1 MMIMLVLFS
10 LGGTPDGGAG
20 GSMSMTIFLN
30 RHTGFNRNCRVRFNI
45 RVAEGIESGIR
56 DEVSDQD
63 GKSLGKGQ
71 LISEH
76 MFFLTTIVLKDLGFS
91 TVSKWRV
98 VVGAK
103 WMVPTAAQLGFEHWV
118 LDGLP

>member
-10 LGGTPDGGAG
+10 LGTPDGGAG

-30 RHTGFNRNCRVRFNI
+30 RHTGFNRSCRVRFNI

-71 LISEH
+71 SISEH
-76 MFFLTTIVLKDLGFS
+76 MFFLTKFVLKDNALTVIKKTNLCS
-91 TVSKWRV
+91 TVLI
-98 VVGAK
+98 
-103 WMVPTAAQLGFEHWV
+103 P
-118 LDGLP
+118 

>member
-1 MMIMLVLFS
+1 
-10 LGGTPDGGAG
+10 
-20 GSMSMTIFLN
+20 MTIFLN
-30 RHTGFNRNCRVRFNI
+30 RHTGFNRSCRVRFNI

-76 MFFLTTIVLKDLGFS
+76 MSFQTKFVLIDNALTVIGEPKVISLG
-91 TVSKWRV
+91 
-98 VVGAK
+98 
-103 WMVPTAAQLGFEHWV
+103 VP
-118 LDGLP
+118 PKN

>member
-1 MMIMLVLFS
+1 
-10 LGGTPDGGAG
+10 
-20 GSMSMTIFLN
+20 MTIFLN
-30 RHTGFNRNCRVRFNI
+30 RHTGFNRSCRVRFNI

-76 MFFLTTIVLKDLGFS
+76 MSFQTKFVLIDNALTVIGEPKVISLGEPP
-91 TVSKWRV
+91 KN
-98 VVGAK
+98 
-103 WMVPTAAQLGFEHWV
+103 
-118 LDGLP
+118 

>member
-91 TVSKWRV
+91 TVLKWRV
-98 VVGAK
+98 VIGAK
-103 WMVPTAAQLGFEHWV
+103 WMVPTACPARV
-118 LDGLP
+118 